1 MVTFKSGKVS
11 TKAAQMINENLEE
24 LENFDWDVD
33 ALAERY
39 IACLL
44 IIADEQGITPN
55 EVHNGVS
62 SILETVQI
70 ETQMTNSPETDTKH

>member
-1 MVTFKSGKVS
+1 
-11 TKAAQMINENLEE
+11 MINEHLDE

-44 IIADEQGITPN
+44 IIADDQGITPN

-70 ETQMTNSPETDTKH
+70 DAQMTSSPETDTKH